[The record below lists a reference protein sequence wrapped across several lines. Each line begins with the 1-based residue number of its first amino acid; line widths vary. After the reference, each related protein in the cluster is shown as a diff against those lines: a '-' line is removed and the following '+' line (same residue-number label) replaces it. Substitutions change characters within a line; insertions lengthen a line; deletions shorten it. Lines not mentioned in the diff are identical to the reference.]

1 MKVTAF
7 ADTEVQQDN
16 CALVTQVGE
25 LCRGRGAQL
34 QLEGETSLLDRR
46 MSILKDL
53 QAGACLAR

>member
-7 ADTEVQQDN
+7 ADTEVQQDKR
-16 CALVTQVGE
+16 ALLSQMGE
-25 LCRGRGAQL
+25 LCRGRGTQL
-34 QLEGETSLLDRR
+34 QLEDETSLPDQR